1 MTCEN
6 CPWAY
11 GKTYD
16 ENDKLRLVV
25 CLPHKGGCKFEESAN
40 VNNQDAETRPIRQ
53 GIRHD

>member
-1 MTCEN
+1 MTCEH

-25 CLPHKGGCKFEESAN
+25 CLPHPGGCEVRNGLEKPTDRTEK
-40 VNNQDAETRPIRQ
+40 
-53 GIRHD
+53 